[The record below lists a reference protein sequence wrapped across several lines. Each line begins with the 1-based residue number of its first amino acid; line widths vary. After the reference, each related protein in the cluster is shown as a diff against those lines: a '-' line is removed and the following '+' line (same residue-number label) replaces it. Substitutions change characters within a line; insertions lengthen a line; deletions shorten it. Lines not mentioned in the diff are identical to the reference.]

1 VFISGIQRVD
11 DTGERGICCNQLHAD
26 DPITSAQARQL
37 ARLLISAADALD
49 RGTEGE
55 QQ

>member
-1 VFISGIQRVD
+1 MFVSGIQRVD
-11 DTGERGICCNQLHAD
+11 GTGECGICCNQLHAD

-37 ARLLISAADALD
+37 ARLLIRAADALD